1 VQTNSSAIVHLKKEI
16 MLILQDISYQ
26 HLNKD
31 VLFSDINFTLNSQE
45 KTALI
50 GNNGS
55 GKSTLLKIIAGELQP
70 KSGTIKSDSNIYYIP
85 QIFGQYN
92 HLSIAEALKID
103 KKLNA
108 LKEILNGSVTEDNME
123 ILNDDW
129 TIEDRIKEVF
139 TYWNLPDFDLN
150 LKLENLSGG
159 QKTKLFLAG
168 MMIHQPDLI
177 LMDEPTNHLDLIS
190 RNLLYEFINST
201 SKSLLIVSHDRVLL
215 NLLTKTCELN
225 KNGISVYGGNFDFY
239 SEQKKIEQNALEQ
252 NIQNREK
259 ELKKAKEKERET
271 IERQNKLDSRGK
283 GKQEKSGVSRIM
295 MNTLRNKAEN
305 STSKL
310 KSVHSEKIDNIREN
324 LHSLKDNLSGIDKM
338 KINFDNSHLH
348 KGKILV
354 KAEQINFN
362 YHQEN
367 LWENNLDFQIV
378 SGERVAINGDN
389 GSGKTTLIKMI
400 LGEIKPTFGEIYLSE
415 NKTIYIDQEYS
426 LIKNEFSVY
435 EQAQQFNIKNLEEH
449 EVKTILARFLFWKN
463 DWDKKCEFLSGGEK
477 MKLLLCCLSI
487 QNISPDMIIL
497 DEPTNNLDI
506 QNIEILT
513 SAINDYEGTLIV
525 VSHDN
530 RFLED
535 ININKTISL

>member
-1 VQTNSSAIVHLKKEI
+1 

-26 HLNKD
+26 HPNRD
-31 VLFSDINFTLNSQE
+31 VLFSDINLTLNSQE
-45 KTALI
+45 KIALI

-70 KSGTIKSDSNIYYIP
+70 KTGIIKSDSNVYYIP
-85 QIFGQYN
+85 QIFGQFNNY
-92 HLSIAEALKID
+92 SIAEALGID

-108 LKEILNGSVTEDNME
+108 LKEILNGSVNEENIE
-123 ILNDDW
+123 VLNDDW
-129 TIEDRIKEVF
+129 TIEDRIKEAF
-139 TYWNLPDFDLN
+139 TYWNLPDFDFN
-150 LKLENLSGG
+150 EKLENLSGG

-177 LMDEPTNHLDLIS
+177 LMDEPTNHLDLTS
-190 RNLLYEFINST
+190 RNLLYDFINST

-215 NLLTKTCELN
+215 NLLDKTCELS
-225 KNGISVYGGNFDFY
+225 KNGISVYGGNYDFY

-252 NIQNREK
+252 NIENREK
-259 ELKKAKEKERET
+259 ELKKAKEKERQT
-271 IERQNKLDSRGK
+271 IERQNKLDARGR

-305 STSKL
+305 STSKV
-310 KSVHSEKIDNIREN
+310 KSVHSEKIDSIREN
-324 LHSLKDNLSGIDKM
+324 LHTLKDNLLGADKM
-338 KINFDNSHLH
+338 KINFDNSQLH

-362 YHQEN
+362 YNQEN
-367 LWENNLDFQIV
+367 LWKNNLDFQII
-378 SGERVAINGDN
+378 SGERIAIKGGN
-389 GSGKTTLIKMI
+389 GSGKTTLIKLI
-400 LGEIKPTFGEIYLSE
+400 LGEINPTFGEIYLSE
-415 NKTIYIDQEYS
+415 KKTIYIDQEYS
-426 LIKNEFSVY
+426 LIKNELSVY
-435 EQAQQFNIKNLEEH
+435 EQAQKFNIRNLEEH
-449 EVKTILARFLFWKN
+449 EIKTILARFLFYKN

-477 MKLLLCCLSI
+477 LKLMLCCLSI

-513 SAINDYEGTLIV
+513 SAINDYAGTLIV

>member
-1 VQTNSSAIVHLKKEI
+1 
-16 MLILQDISYQ
+16 MLILQDLSYQ
-26 HLNKD
+26 HPNKD
-31 VLFSDINFTLNSQE
+31 VLFSNINLTLNSQE
-45 KTALI
+45 KLALI

-55 GKSTLLKIIAGELQP
+55 GKSTLLKIIAGQLQP
-70 KSGTIKSDSNIYYIP
+70 KTGFVKSDSNVYYIP
-85 QIFGQYN
+85 QIFGQFN
-92 HLSIAEALKID
+92 DLSISEALSID
-103 KKLNA
+103 KKLKA
-108 LKEILNGSVTEDNME
+108 LKEILEGFVTDENFE

-129 TIEDRIKEVF
+129 TIEEKIKEAF
-139 TYWNLPDFDLN
+139 EYWNLPDFDLN

-177 LMDEPTNHLDLIS
+177 LMDEPTNHLDLTN
-190 RNLLYEFINST
+190 RKLLYDFIKST
-201 SKSLLIVSHDRVLL
+201 SKTLLIVSHDRVLL
-215 NLLTKTCELN
+215 NLLDKTCELN
-225 KNGISVYGGNFDFY
+225 KNGISIYGGNYDFY
-239 SEQKKIEQNALEQ
+239 SEQKKIENNALGQ

-271 IERQNKLDSRGK
+271 IERQNKLDARGK
-283 GKQEKSGVSRIM
+283 GKQEKSGISRIM

-324 LHSLKDNLSGIDKM
+324 LHNLKDDLSGIDKM

-354 KAEQINFN
+354 KAEQINFSYN
-362 YHQEN
+362 PEN
-367 LWENNLDFQIV
+367 LWKNNLDFQII
-378 SGERVAINGDN
+378 SGERIAIKGNN

-400 LGEIKPTFGEIYLSE
+400 LGEIKPNFGSLYLVE
-415 NKTIYIDQEYS
+415 KKTVYIDQEYS
-426 LIKNEFSVY
+426 LVDNALSVE
-435 EQAQQFNIKNLEEH
+435 EQAQKFNIRNLEEH
-449 EVKTILARFLFWKN
+449 EVKTILARFLFFKN
-463 DWDKKCEFLSGGEK
+463 DWDKKSEFLSGGEK
-477 MKLLLCCLSI
+477 LKLLLCCLSV
-487 QNISPDMIIL
+487 QNLSPDMIIL

-530 RFLED
+530 QFLDD
-535 ININKTISL
+535 IKINKNINL

>member
-1 VQTNSSAIVHLKKEI
+1 

-26 HLNKD
+26 HPNKD
-31 VLFSDINFTLNSQE
+31 VLFSDINFTLNYQE
-45 KTALI
+45 KIALI

-70 KSGTIKSDSNIYYIP
+70 KSGMIKSDSNIYYIP

-92 HLSIAEALKID
+92 HLNIAEALNID

-108 LKEILNGSVTEDNME
+108 LKEILNGSVTEENME

-129 TIEDRIKEVF
+129 TIEDRIKEAF
-139 TYWNLPDFDLN
+139 KYWNLPDFDLN

-177 LMDEPTNHLDLIS
+177 LMDEPTNHLDLAS
-190 RNLLYEFINST
+190 RNLLYEFIKST

-215 NLLTKTCELN
+215 NLLDKTCELN
-225 KNGISVYGGNFDFY
+225 KNGISVYGGNYDFY
-239 SEQKKIEQNALEQ
+239 SEQKKIEQNSLEQ

-367 LWENNLDFQIV
+367 LWENNLDFQIL
-378 SGERVAINGDN
+378 SGERVAIKGDN
-389 GSGKTTLIKMI
+389 GSGKTSLIKLI
-400 LGEIKPTFGEIYLSE
+400 LGEIKPNFGEIYLSE
-415 NKTIYIDQEYS
+415 KKTIYIDQEYS
-426 LIKNEFSVY
+426 LIKNELSVY
-435 EQAQQFNIKNLEEH
+435 EQAQQFNLKNLEGH

-487 QNISPDMIIL
+487 QNILPDMIIM

-513 SAINDYEGTLIV
+513 SAINDYQGTLIV

>member
-1 VQTNSSAIVHLKKEI
+1 
-16 MLILQDISYQ
+16 
-26 HLNKD
+26 
-31 VLFSDINFTLNSQE
+31 
-45 KTALI
+45 
-50 GNNGS
+50 
-55 GKSTLLKIIAGELQP
+55 
-70 KSGTIKSDSNIYYIP
+70 
-85 QIFGQYN
+85 GQFN
-92 HLSIAEALKID
+92 HLSIAEALNID

-108 LKEILNGSVTEDNME
+108 LKEILNGSITEDNMD

-129 TIEDRIKEVF
+129 TIEDRIKEAF
-139 TYWNLPDFDLN
+139 KYWNLPDFDLN

-177 LMDEPTNHLDLIS
+177 LMDEPTNHLDLAS
-190 RNLLYEFINST
+190 RNLLYEFIKSI

-215 NLLTKTCELN
+215 NLLDKTFELN
-225 KNGISVYGGNFDFY
+225 KNGISVYGGNYDFY

-324 LHSLKDNLSGIDKM
+324 LRNLKDTLSEIDKM
-338 KINFDNSHLH
+338 KINFDNFHLH

-362 YHQEN
+362 Y
-367 LWENNLDFQIV
+367 
-378 SGERVAINGDN
+378 
-389 GSGKTTLIKMI
+389 K
-400 LGEIKPTFGEIYLSE
+400 
-415 NKTIYIDQEYS
+415 
-426 LIKNEFSVY
+426 
-435 EQAQQFNIKNLEEH
+435 
-449 EVKTILARFLFWKN
+449 
-463 DWDKKCEFLSGGEK
+463 
-477 MKLLLCCLSI
+477 
-487 QNISPDMIIL
+487 
-497 DEPTNNLDI
+497 
-506 QNIEILT
+506 
-513 SAINDYEGTLIV
+513 
-525 VSHDN
+525 
-530 RFLED
+530 
-535 ININKTISL
+535 ISLK

>member
-1 VQTNSSAIVHLKKEI
+1 

-26 HLNKD
+26 HPNRD
-31 VLFSDINFTLNSQE
+31 VLFSDINLTLNSQE
-45 KTALI
+45 KIALI

-70 KSGTIKSDSNIYYIP
+70 KTGFIKSDSNVYYIP
-85 QIFGQYN
+85 QIFGQFNNY
-92 HLSIAEALKID
+92 SIAEALGID

-108 LKEILNGSVTEDNME
+108 LKEILNGSVNEENME
-123 ILNDDW
+123 VLNDDW
-129 TIEDRIKEVF
+129 SIEDRIKEAF
-139 TYWNLPDFDLN
+139 TYWNIPDFHLN
-150 LKLENLSGG
+150 QKLENLSGG

-177 LMDEPTNHLDLIS
+177 LMDEPTNHLDLTS
-190 RNLLYEFINST
+190 RNLLYDFINST

-215 NLLTKTCELN
+215 NLLDKTCELN
-225 KNGISVYGGNFDFY
+225 KNGISVYGGNYDFY

-252 NIQNREK
+252 NIENREK
-259 ELKKAKEKERET
+259 GLKKAKEKERET
-271 IERQNKLDSRGK
+271 IERQNKLDARGK

-310 KSVHSEKIDNIREN
+310 KSVHSGKIDNIREN
-324 LHSLKDNLSGIDKM
+324 LHTLKDNLSGVDKM
-338 KINFDNSHLH
+338 KINFDNSQLH

-362 YHQEN
+362 YNQEN
-367 LWENNLDFQIV
+367 LWKNNLDFQII
-378 SGERVAINGDN
+378 SGERIAIKGGN
-389 GSGKTTLIKMI
+389 GSGKTTLIKLI
-400 LGEIKPTFGEIYLSE
+400 LGEINPTFGEIYLSE
-415 NKTIYIDQEYS
+415 KKTIYIDQEYS
-426 LIKNEFSVY
+426 LIKNELSVY
-435 EQAQQFNIKNLEEH
+435 EQAQKFNIGNLEEY
-449 EVKTILARFLFWKN
+449 EIKTILARFLFYKN

-477 MKLLLCCLSI
+477 LKLMLCCLSI

-513 SAINDYEGTLIV
+513 SAINDYAGTLIV

-535 ININKTISL
+535 ININKPISL